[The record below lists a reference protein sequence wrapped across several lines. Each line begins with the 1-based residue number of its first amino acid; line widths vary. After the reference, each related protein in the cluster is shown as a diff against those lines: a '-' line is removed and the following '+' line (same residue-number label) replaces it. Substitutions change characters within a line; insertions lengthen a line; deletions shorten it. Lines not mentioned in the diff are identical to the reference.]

1 TCPGGTPRCSPS
13 TPAPRGPRSAMHIY
27 NALGMA
33 GLPLSPGASLAEET
47 IRPGMRPPVAALPPF
62 RQRGVDTQGKRN

>member
-1 TCPGGTPRCSPS
+1 GGTPRWSPS

-33 GLPLSPGASLAEET
+33 GLPPAPSLSRGEPAKET